1 MLSSLPFNVLCFFPG
16 YIRLR
21 VKEIKNNPNHGK
33 KIEDLLMG
41 VRGITKTEANP
52 TTGSLLI
59 RYNPGALDMERLI
72 NVGRENFLIP
82 DDPSLDI
89 ESVKKILA
97 GSFNPFS
104 QI

>member
-33 KIEDLLMG
+33 KIEDLLMT
-41 VRGITKTEANP
+41 VRGITKVEPNP

-59 RYNPGALDMERLI
+59 RYNPGSVDAEMLI
-72 NVGRENFLIP
+72 KVGRENYLIP
-82 DDPSLDI
+82 EDNSLDM
-89 ESVKKILA
+89 ESLKKILT
-97 GSFNPFS
+97 GGLNPFS
-104 QI
+104 KI